1 MKEATFMRINN
12 FKLFLPVVILSFF
25 SLIAVADIFDEIA
38 LAIKSGNSREIAKYF
53 GARVE
58 LKINNTENIYS
69 KAQAE
74 LLLRDFFEKNPPV
87 SFVIKHKS
95 SSSKGLQY
103 VIGYLQTTTG
113 KFRTYILCKEIENE
127 IFIQELQFEKE
138 N

>member
-1 MKEATFMRINN
+1 MRVNKFRLIIP
-12 FKLFLPVVILSFF
+12 FLILSTI
-25 SLIAVADIFDEIA
+25 SIIVLADIFDEIA

-53 GARVE
+53 SARVE

-74 LLLRDFFEKNPPV
+74 LLLRDFFNENPPV

-103 VIGYLQTTTG
+103 VIGYLQATTG
-113 KFRTYILCKEIENE
+113 KFRTYILCKDIDNVTY
-127 IFIQELQFEKE
+127 IQELQFEKE